1 MISRAVKA
9 ATDMLSS
16 ELNKHFN
23 KQFGEIDKKYNTL
36 TAEND
41 NLKSKVDTMR
51 AKIDSLLIKIAEQD
65 STIAAQEKLTKDA
78 LRWSNKI
85 EQYSRR
91 ENLKIHGLKVEEHEE
106 CCEVVARMITKDL
119 GIHLK
124 DGDIAI
130 AHPIPTRVQKTS
142 ADGVPFPPPIIVK
155 FSTAARNRRDEVIKR
170 RRQLKGSGQVVYE
183 DLTELN
189 VDLVYF

>member
-1 MISRAVKA
+1 M
-9 ATDMLSS
+9 
-16 ELNKHFN
+16 
-23 KQFGEIDKKYNTL
+23 Q
-36 TAEND
+36 
-41 NLKSKVDTMR
+41 

-106 CCEVVARMITKDL
+106 CCDVVARMITKDL

-189 VDLVYF
+189 AKTLNRVSKHEDIKQAWSVNGKLFGLTQAGKKVRFDPYDNEYVLA